1 MSRIFIPHAT
11 DFAPRATCDL
21 VIIGGGVIGAATAF
35 YATRAG
41 LKSMVVEKRSAL
53 GELTT
58 SASLAAF
65 RAQFAEPENI
75 ALMKE
80 SIALF
85 EQFRELTGADIG
97 IHQRGYLFVTT
108 APDGYER
115 SRARVLTQI
124 RFGLDDVELLTGDE
138 CRARFPY
145 ISSDVTAATFRQ
157 RDGWLSSH
165 ELTYGYAH
173 ASDAKFFV
181 DTRVIDFCR
190 DGNKI
195 NGVVTT
201 RGEIHAERVVICA
214 GPFAAPLAKMAGID
228 LPLENIRRQ
237 QLLLGKHPRIPHDAP
252 MVVDSD
258 TGAHWRPEGPGAVFG
273 WSRPE
278 PATAPM
284 DYVPTDW
291 EFPALVLDGVARITP
306 FWNEIIPGL
315 KHADLG
321 LVAGQYTESP
331 DNNPLI
337 GATQVDGL
345 WLNCAYG
352 GHGVMA
358 SAGGARIL
366 SDALTGKLTDA
377 QNPFRVSRLTDST
390 YTRGEKMI
398 L

>member
-1 MSRIFIPHAT
+1 MSKIFIPDST
-11 DFAPRATCDL
+11 NFTSRATCDL

-41 LKSMVVEKRSAL
+41 LKSIVVEKRAAL

-65 RAQFAEPENI
+65 RAQFAEKENI

-80 SIALF
+80 SIAVF
-85 EQFRELTGADIG
+85 EQFHELTGTDIG
-97 IHQRGYLFVTT
+97 LHQQGYLFVTT
-108 APDGYER
+108 ALDGYER
-115 SRARVLTQI
+115 SRARVLTQLA
-124 RFGLDDVELLTGDE
+124 FGLDDVELFTGDE

-145 ISSDVTAATFRQ
+145 IAPEITAATFRQ

-165 ELTYGYAH
+165 ELTYGYAR
-173 ASDAKFFV
+173 ASDAQFFV
-181 DTRVIDFCR
+181 DTKMIGYCR

-195 NGVVTT
+195 VGIHTS
-201 RGEIHAERVVICA
+201 RGEIHAKQVVICG

-228 LPLENIRRQ
+228 LPLENGRRQ
-237 QLLLGKHPRIPHDAP
+237 QLTLGKQLRIPHDAP
-252 MVVDSD
+252 RVGDSD
-258 TGAHWRPEGPGAVFG
+258 TGAHWRPEGQGAVFG

-278 PATAPM
+278 PPSEPM

-291 EFPALVLDGVARITP
+291 EFPALMLDGVARITP
-306 FWNEIIPGL
+306 FWNDIIPGL
-315 KHADLG
+315 KRADLG

-331 DNNPLI
+331 DMNPLI
-337 GATQVDGL
+337 GATQVEGL

-352 GHGVMA
+352 GHGVMS
-358 SAGGARIL
+358 SAGGARIFIDVL
-366 SDALTGKLTDA
+366 MGKMKDAD
-377 QNPFRVSRLTDST
+377 NPFRVSRLTDGT
-390 YTRGEKMI
+390 YKRGEKMV

>member
-1 MSRIFIPHAT
+1 MSKIFIPDSAN
-11 DFAPRATCDL
+11 FPATCDL

-41 LKSMVVEKRSAL
+41 LKCIVVEKRAAL

-65 RAQFAEPENI
+65 RAQFAEKENI
-75 ALMKE
+75 ALMEE
-80 SIALF
+80 SIAVF
-85 EQFRELTGADIG
+85 EQFSDLTGTDIG
-97 IHQRGYLFVTT
+97 IHQQGYLFVTT

-115 SRARVLTQI
+115 SRTRVLTQMS
-124 RFGLDDVELLTGDE
+124 FGLDDVELLDGDE
-138 CRARFPY
+138 CRTRFPY
-145 ISSDVTAATFRQ
+145 VAPEITAATFRQ

-165 ELTYGYAH
+165 ELTYGYAR
-173 ASDAKFFV
+173 ASDAQFFV
-181 DTRVIDFCR
+181 ETQVTDFCR

-195 NGVVTT
+195 IGVVTS
-201 RGEIHAERVVICA
+201 RGEIHAERVVICG
-214 GPFAAPLAKMAGID
+214 GPFAAPLAKMVGID
-228 LPLENIRRQ
+228 LPLENVRRQ
-237 QLLLGKHPRIPHDAP
+237 QLTLGKHLLIPHDAP

-258 TGAHWRPEGPGAVFG
+258 TGAHWRPEGQGAVFG

-278 PATAPM
+278 PPTEPM

-306 FWNEIIPGL
+306 FWNDIIPGL
-315 KHADLG
+315 KRADLG

-331 DNNPLI
+331 DMNPLI

-352 GHGVMA
+352 GHGVMS
-358 SAGGARIL
+358 SAGGARTFI
-366 SDALTGKLTDA
+366 DVLTDKMKDA
-377 QNPFRVSRLTDST
+377 DNPFRVSRLTDGT
-390 YTRGEKMI
+390 YKRGEKMV